1 MSDADPLEYFEAMQ
15 MTDRDVIDLPDSK
28 IDDYLDFFQEHF
40 TMHDPQD
47 KGQQADFKKM
57 MLELF
62 PMPEQADT
70 KNGLSKDPAER
81 RRQVVE
87 KMQAALT
94 PNRVIPHDE
103 ARDLDEVVIRPG
115 GHWVHV
121 KNIRE
126 LTGRL
131 KTFSNVL
138 SRVTGI
144 PLKSLVNLMVRLEMH
159 MRLIRKGK
167 VGRGNTRL
175 GKVGKKGKWLSKE
188 MIGSSDMMSDVR
200 SEVSEAVV
208 LDKGDFDL
216 DEIEKVMQEEEDDA
230 LSEAGR
236 TDASVGSRT
245 SSLRDESQVDDEQS
259 EADLYGLSDDGKS
272 VQQSDAE
279 ESRSE
284 GGLSDVSMLDE

>member
-1 MSDADPLEYFEAMQ
+1 
-15 MTDRDVIDLPDSK
+15 
-28 IDDYLDFFQEHF
+28 
-40 TMHDPQD
+40 
-47 KGQQADFKKM
+47 
-57 MLELF
+57 
-62 PMPEQADT
+62 MPEQADT

-81 RRQVVE
+81 RQQVVE

-126 LTGRL
+126 LTGRW

-159 MRLIRKGK
+159 MRLIRKGR
-167 VGRGNTRL
+167 VGRGNARL

-188 MIGSSDMMSDVR
+188 MIGSSDMTSDVR
-200 SEVSEAVV
+200 SEASEAVV
-208 LDKGDFDL
+208 LDKDDFDL
-216 DEIEKVMQEEEDDA
+216 DEIEKVMQEEADDA
-230 LSEAGR
+230 LSEASR
-236 TDASVGSRT
+236 TDASVGSRA
-245 SSLRDESQVDDEQS
+245 SSLRDESQVDDAQS

-272 VQQSDAE
+272 VQQSDTE
-279 ESRSE
+279 EARSE